1 VTSDG
6 RIGRWILIAPA
17 AVLLALLGAA
27 VASMLAASLTPKA
40 GTLLSQYQRFLSDPT
55 YLAYVTRSF
64 RVALY
69 ATAGALIFGYPIA
82 YVMSRVSA
90 PIRRLLMLVLVLQ
103 FFSVNVTRIYALV
116 LLLGNNGSINRMLL
130 ALGLVDSRVP
140 LIYNELGVT
149 IGLVSAALPFAVFP
163 ISTVLARIPLSLREA
178 AQTLGA
184 SRTRTFWQV
193 IFPLSLPG
201 VSASVTIV
209 FLYSLG
215 AFATPLLLGGG
226 FVDLIAIFSY
236 EQAVNLSAYGFAA
249 AGAVITLG
257 CAFLAVYA
265 FTRCMDRWMRAG

>member
-1 VTSDG
+1 VINDG
-6 RIGRWILIAPA
+6 RTGRWILISPA
-17 AVLLALLGAA
+17 IVLLGLLSAA
-27 VASMLAASLTPKA
+27 VASMLVASFAPTGATPL
-40 GTLLSQYQRFLSDPT
+40 GHYHRFLSDPT

-69 ATAGALIFGYPIA
+69 TTVGALVLGYPIA

-90 PIRRLLMLVLVLQ
+90 PARRLLMLVLVLQ

-116 LLLGNNGSINRMLL
+116 LLLGNNGVINRALL

-149 IGLVSAALPFAVFP
+149 IGLISAALPFAVFP
-163 ISTVLARIPLSLREA
+163 ISTVLARIPVSLGEA
-178 AQTLGA
+178 ARMLGA
-184 SRTRTFWQV
+184 SRTRTFWLV
-193 IFPLSLPG
+193 VFPLSLSG

-226 FVDLIAIFSY
+226 FVDLIAVFSY
-236 EQAVNLSAYGFAA
+236 EQAVNLSDYGFAA
-249 AGAVITLG
+249 AGAVVTLG
-257 CAFLAVYA
+257 CAFLVVYA
-265 FTRCMDRWMRAG
+265 FNRCMEHWAYTQ